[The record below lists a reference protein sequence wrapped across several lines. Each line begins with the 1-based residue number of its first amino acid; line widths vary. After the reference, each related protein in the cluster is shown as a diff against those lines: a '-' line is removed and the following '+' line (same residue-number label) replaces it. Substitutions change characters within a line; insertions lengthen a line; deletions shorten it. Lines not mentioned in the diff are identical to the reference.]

1 MCQRQGCGRGD
12 EKTSVAVRPAGATDQ
27 PLPPFDHVA
36 ARARAARN
44 ARGLAFDRHRAVPLE
59 CGVRHMQQPR
69 ERPHNRQMQKHLR
82 GQACGAP
89 SRAGSAALLLPPPP
103 RGSHHGM
110 WLRNADPS
118 LKPAHQRR
126 RPAWLLRRLQPQRPG
141 VLYVPARCSSCA
153 AFCSAALAAAFGSPP
168 PICCS
173 CEGSMP
179 SMAHPERRACCA
191 SAAHIRKVLSRG
203 WGGVQGVFEHMGKG
217 H

>member
-44 ARGLAFDRHRAVPLE
+44 ACGLAFDRHRAVPLE

-69 ERPHNRQMQKHLR
+69 ERPHDRQMQKHLR

-103 RGSHHGM
+103 SRQSP
-110 WLRNADPS
+110 WYVAAQLRPLTEASPPAPPPS
-118 LKPAHQRR
+118 LALAAAAAAAPR
-126 RPAWLLRRLQPQRPG
+126 RPVCTCTLLLLRSLLLRRLG
-141 VLYVPARCSSCA
+141 RCVRV
-153 AFCSAALAAAFGSPP
+153 SATHL
-168 PICCS
+168 
-173 CEGSMP
+173 
-179 SMAHPERRACCA
+179 
-191 SAAHIRKVLSRG
+191 L
-203 WGGVQGVFEHMGKG
+203 
-217 H
+217 